1 MKPIGPIVHIF
12 LFISSLLLISGC
24 AKMPVISNEVSAEVL
39 TQHAAVIRAYEIPE
53 GKFRG
58 AVQPV
63 NKRGYFHIWNIENNR
78 EIFYDIPSPR
88 GFPGTETEKIVT
100 DEWNIR
106 LQDIGYRITYQATR
120 KDGAVSLQFKL
131 PPKKRQYTI
140 YVLRNNKY
148 QELIVF
154 GDLSEFI
161 VDKGIFGYIMVCRES
176 DAAYDTKIAED
187 LPIKRT
193 QIP

>member
-1 MKPIGPIVHIF
+1 
-12 LFISSLLLISGC
+12 
-24 AKMPVISNEVSAEVL
+24 MPVISNEVSAEAL

-53 GKFRG
+53 GKLRG
-58 AVQPV
+58 AVQPLD
-63 NKRGYFHIWNIENNR
+63 KCGYFYIWNIENNR
-78 EIFYDIPSPR
+78 EVFYEIPSPR
-88 GFPGTETEKIVT
+88 GFPGTEKIVT

-106 LQDIGYRITYQATR
+106 LQDIGHKVTYQATR
-120 KDGAVSLQFKL
+120 KDGAVSLRFKL

-161 VDKGIFGYIMVCRES
+161 VDKGVFGYIMVCRES
-176 DAAYDTKIAED
+176 DAVYDTKTAGD
-187 LPIKRT
+187 LPVKRT